1 MSEQQG
7 DERQLYCRVITP
19 EGVIFDEEADMVIA
33 RIADGD
39 IGVLAQHAPT
49 ISTVEIGEVRVRQGE
64 ETVVFATS
72 DGFFKTS
79 ENLVQILVERAIRPE
94 DINIE
99 EAERQIEEA
108 ERELAELDRGRP
120 DWERIE
126 KEIERRRGVEEN
138 LVLVARRHGEQG

>member
-19 EGVIFDEEADMVIA
+19 EGVVFDEEADMVIA

-64 ETVVFATS
+64 ETVIFATS

-79 ENLVQILVERAIRPE
+79 ENLVQILVERAVRPE
-94 DINIE
+94 DIDIE
-99 EAERQIEEA
+99 EAEHQIEEA

-138 LVLVARRHGEQG
+138 MVLVARRHGEQG